1 MNIIFE
7 FTKKTCIISF
17 RGCERVLNRIRQL
30 RKQKNLSQ
38 KEFAKDFNEYISKNK
53 MDITPI
59 NFSVVSKWETKKS
72 APTKATYKALAK
84 YFNVNEIY
92 LRGAYS
98 KDELLLR
105 LQKYYSKYADDNFD
119 ITIDTL
125 RNLVYF
131 DVGEVVDEFVISK
144 RLKPW
149 NIKKEAPLLTKE
161 EVADFNYWKKNFNV
175 LFDHAAT
182 SWLIT
187 KPTLEATEKD
197 IIGALVD
204 ALSGEGDNVVL
215 TKRINFLNK
224 HLYYKSRYPIKTFY
238 DFKHPHP
245 LDGKK
250 YYIEDGKH
258 FYFDENDKRHYIDEV
273 Q

>member
-1 MNIIFE
+1 MNNI
-7 FTKKTCIISF
+7 KK
-17 RGCERVLNRIRQL
+17 L
-30 RKQKNLSQ
+30 RENKKLTLVELSKKVQIPNNTLSQ
-38 KEFAKDFNEYISKNK
+38 YENEKRK
-53 MDITPI
+53 P
-59 NFSVVSKWETKKS
+59 KLETWQ
-72 APTKATYKALAK
+72 ALAD
-84 YFNVNEIY
+84 FFGVSVPY
-92 LRGAYS
+92 LQGAYS
-98 KDELLLR
+98 KDEVLAV

-131 DVGEVVDEFVISK
+131 DIGEVVDEFVISK

-175 LFDHAAT
+175 LFDHTAT
-182 SWLIT
+182 DWLIT

-238 DFKHPHP
+238 DFNHPHP
-245 LDGKK
+245 LDGKE
-250 YYIEDGKH
+250 YYLEDGKP
-258 FYFDENDKRHYIDEV
+258 YFIGDNNQRHYIEETE
-273 Q
+273 

>member
-1 MNIIFE
+1 MNNI
-7 FTKKTCIISF
+7 KK
-17 RGCERVLNRIRQL
+17 L
-30 RKQKNLSQ
+30 RENKKLTLVELSKKVQIPNNTLSQ
-38 KEFAKDFNEYISKNK
+38 YENEKRK
-53 MDITPI
+53 P
-59 NFSVVSKWETKKS
+59 KLETWQ
-72 APTKATYKALAK
+72 ALAD
-84 YFNVNEIY
+84 FFGVSVPY
-92 LRGAYS
+92 LQGAYS
-98 KDELLLR
+98 KDEVLAV

-119 ITIDTL
+119 ITIDTV

-131 DVGEVVDEFVISK
+131 DIGEVVDEFVISK
-144 RLKPW
+144 GLKPW

-238 DFKHPHP
+238 DFNHPHP
-245 LDGKK
+245 LDGKE
-250 YYIEDGKH
+250 YYLEDGKP
-258 FYFDENDKRHYIDEV
+258 YFIGDNNQRHYIEETE
-273 Q
+273 

>member
-1 MNIIFE
+1 MNKE
-7 FTKKTCIISF
+7 A
-17 RGCERVLNRIRQL
+17 LNHNRINEL
-30 RKQKNLSQ
+30 RLNNNKTQK
-38 KEFAKDFNEYISKNK
+38 
-53 MDITPI
+53 DIADYLGLTEQAIAYYEKGKRTP
-59 NFSVVSKWETKKS
+59 KPETWQ
-72 APTKATYKALAK
+72 ALAD
-84 YFNVNEIY
+84 FFGVSVPY
-92 LRGAYS
+92 LQGAYS
-98 KDELLLR
+98 KDEVLAV

-131 DVGEVVDEFVISK
+131 DIGEVVDEFVISK
-144 RLKPW
+144 GLKPW

-161 EVADFNYWKKNFNV
+161 EVANFNYWKKNFNV

-238 DFKHPHP
+238 DFNHPHP
-245 LDGKK
+245 LDGKE
-250 YYIEDGKH
+250 YYLEDGKP
-258 FYFDENDKRHYIDEV
+258 YFIGDNNQRHYIEETE
-273 Q
+273 

>member
-1 MNIIFE
+1 MNKEALNHNRINE
-7 FTKKTCIISF
+7 LRLNNNKTKK
-17 RGCERVLNRIRQL
+17 
-30 RKQKNLSQ
+30 
-38 KEFAKDFNEYISKNK
+38 
-53 MDITPI
+53 DIADYLGLTEQAIAYYEKGKRTP
-59 NFSVVSKWETKKS
+59 KPETWQ
-72 APTKATYKALAK
+72 ALAD
-84 YFNVNEIY
+84 FFGVSVPY
-92 LRGAYS
+92 LQGAYS
-98 KDELLLR
+98 KDEVLAV

-131 DVGEVVDEFVISK
+131 DIGEVVDEFVISK
-144 RLKPW
+144 GLKPW

-238 DFKHPHP
+238 DFNHPHP
-245 LDGKK
+245 LDGKE
-250 YYIEDGKH
+250 YYLEDGKP
-258 FYFDENDKRHYIDEV
+258 YFIGDNNQRHYIEETE
-273 Q
+273 

>member
-1 MNIIFE
+1 MNKE
-7 FTKKTCIISF
+7 A
-17 RGCERVLNRIRQL
+17 LNHNRINEL
-30 RKQKNLSQ
+30 RLNNNKTQK
-38 KEFAKDFNEYISKNK
+38 
-53 MDITPI
+53 DIADYLGLTEQAIAYYEKGKRNP
-59 NFSVVSKWETKKS
+59 KPETWQ
-72 APTKATYKALAK
+72 ALAD
-84 YFNVNEIY
+84 FFGVSVPY
-92 LRGAYS
+92 LQGAYS
-98 KDELLLR
+98 KDEVLAV

-131 DVGEVVDEFVISK
+131 DIGEVVDEFVISK

-238 DFKHPHP
+238 DFNHPHP
-245 LDGKK
+245 LDGKE
-250 YYIEDGKH
+250 YYLEDGKP
-258 FYFDENDKRHYIDEV
+258 YFIGDNNQRHYIEETE
-273 Q
+273 

>member
-1 MNIIFE
+1 MNKE
-7 FTKKTCIISF
+7 A
-17 RGCERVLNRIRQL
+17 LNHNRINEL
-30 RKQKNLSQ
+30 RLNNNKTQK
-38 KEFAKDFNEYISKNK
+38 
-53 MDITPI
+53 DIADYLGLTEQAIAYYEKGKRTP
-59 NFSVVSKWETKKS
+59 KPETWQ
-72 APTKATYKALAK
+72 ALAD
-84 YFNVNEIY
+84 FFGVSVPY
-92 LRGAYS
+92 LQGAYS

-131 DVGEVVDEFVISK
+131 DIGEVVDEFVISK

-182 SWLIT
+182 NWLIT

-238 DFKHPHP
+238 DFNHPHP
-245 LDGKK
+245 LDGKE
-250 YYIEDGKH
+250 YYIENGKH
-258 FYFDENDKRHYIDEV
+258 FYFDENDKRHYID
-273 Q
+273 

>member
-1 MNIIFE
+1 MNNLR
-7 FTKKTCIISF
+7 K
-17 RGCERVLNRIRQL
+17 L
-30 RKQKNLSQ
+30 RKQRKLTLDDIQ
-38 KEFAKDFNEYISKNK
+38 KQ
-53 MDITPI
+53 TQI
-59 NFSVVSKWETKKS
+59 NRGTYNNYENGTTEPKPETWQ
-72 APTKATYKALAK
+72 ALAD
-84 YFNVNEIY
+84 FFGVSVPY
-92 LRGAYS
+92 LQGAYS

-131 DVGEVVDEFVISK
+131 DIGEVVDEFVISK

-182 SWLIT
+182 NWLIT

-238 DFKHPHP
+238 DFNHPHP
-245 LDGKK
+245 LDGKE
-250 YYIEDGKH
+250 YYLEDDKP
-258 FYFDENDKRHYIDEV
+258 YFIGDNNQRHYIEETE
-273 Q
+273 

>member
-1 MNIIFE
+1 MNKE
-7 FTKKTCIISF
+7 A
-17 RGCERVLNRIRQL
+17 LNHNRINEL
-30 RKQKNLSQ
+30 RLNNNKTQK
-38 KEFAKDFNEYISKNK
+38 
-53 MDITPI
+53 DIADYLGLTEQAIAYYEKGKRTP
-59 NFSVVSKWETKKS
+59 KPETWQ
-72 APTKATYKALAK
+72 ALAD
-84 YFNVNEIY
+84 FFGVSVPY
-92 LRGAYS
+92 LQGAYS

-131 DVGEVVDEFVISK
+131 DIGEVVDEFVISK

-182 SWLIT
+182 NWLIT

-238 DFKHPHP
+238 DFNHPHP
-245 LDGKK
+245 LDGKE
-250 YYIEDGKH
+250 YYIENGKH

>member
-1 MNIIFE
+1 MNNLR
-7 FTKKTCIISF
+7 K
-17 RGCERVLNRIRQL
+17 L
-30 RKQKNLSQ
+30 RKQRKLTLDDIQ
-38 KEFAKDFNEYISKNK
+38 KQTQINRGTYNNYENGTTEPKLETWQTLADF
-53 MDITPI
+53 
-59 NFSVVSKWETKKS
+59 FGVSV
-72 APTKATYKALAK
+72 P
-84 YFNVNEIY
+84 Y
-92 LRGAYS
+92 LQGAYS
-98 KDELLLR
+98 KDEVLAV

-131 DVGEVVDEFVISK
+131 DIGEVVDEFVISK
-144 RLKPW
+144 GLKPW

-238 DFKHPHP
+238 DFNHPHP
-245 LDGKK
+245 LDGKE
-250 YYIEDGKH
+250 YYLEDGKP
-258 FYFDENDKRHYIDEV
+258 YFIGDNNQRHYIEETE
-273 Q
+273 

>member
-1 MNIIFE
+1 MNKE
-7 FTKKTCIISF
+7 A
-17 RGCERVLNRIRQL
+17 LNHNRINEL
-30 RKQKNLSQ
+30 RLNNNKTQK
-38 KEFAKDFNEYISKNK
+38 
-53 MDITPI
+53 DIADYLGLTEQAIAYYEKGKRTP
-59 NFSVVSKWETKKS
+59 KPETWQ
-72 APTKATYKALAK
+72 ALAD
-84 YFNVNEIY
+84 FFGVSVPY
-92 LRGAYS
+92 LQGAYS
-98 KDELLLR
+98 KDEVLAV

-131 DVGEVVDEFVISK
+131 DIGEVVDEFVISK
-144 RLKPW
+144 WLKPW

-238 DFKHPHP
+238 DFNHPHP
-245 LDGKK
+245 LDGKE
-250 YYIEDGKH
+250 YYLEDGKP
-258 FYFDENDKRHYIDEV
+258 YFIGDNNQRHYIEETE
-273 Q
+273 

>member
-1 MNIIFE
+1 MNKE
-7 FTKKTCIISF
+7 A
-17 RGCERVLNRIRQL
+17 LNHNRINEL
-30 RKQKNLSQ
+30 RLNNNKTQK
-38 KEFAKDFNEYISKNK
+38 
-53 MDITPI
+53 DIADYLGLTEQAIAYYEKGKRTP
-59 NFSVVSKWETKKS
+59 KPETWQ
-72 APTKATYKALAK
+72 ALAD
-84 YFNVNEIY
+84 FFGVSVPY
-92 LRGAYS
+92 LQGAYS

-131 DVGEVVDEFVISK
+131 DIGEVVDEFVISK

-182 SWLIT
+182 NWLIT

-238 DFKHPHP
+238 DFNHPHP
-245 LDGKK
+245 LDGKE
-250 YYIEDGKH
+250 YYLEDGKP
-258 FYFDENDKRHYIDEV
+258 YFIGDNNQRHYIEETE
-273 Q
+273 

>member
-1 MNIIFE
+1 M
-7 FTKKTCIISF
+7 
-17 RGCERVLNRIRQL
+17 NRIKQL
-30 RKQKNLSQ
+30 RKNKCLTLAELGKKVQIPNNTLSQ
-38 KEFAKDFNEYISKNK
+38 YENEKRK
-53 MDITPI
+53 P
-59 NFSVVSKWETKKS
+59 KLETWQ
-72 APTKATYKALAK
+72 ALAD
-84 YFNVNEIY
+84 FFGVSVPY
-92 LRGAYS
+92 LQGAYS
-98 KDELLLR
+98 KDEVLAV

-131 DVGEVVDEFVISK
+131 DIGEVVDEFVISK
-144 RLKPW
+144 GLKPW

-238 DFKHPHP
+238 DFNHPHP
-245 LDGKK
+245 LDGKE
-250 YYIEDGKH
+250 YYLEDGKP
-258 FYFDENDKRHYIDEV
+258 YFIGDNNQRHYIEETE
-273 Q
+273 

>member
-1 MNIIFE
+1 MNNI
-7 FTKKTCIISF
+7 KK
-17 RGCERVLNRIRQL
+17 L
-30 RKQKNLSQ
+30 RENKKLTLVELSKKVQIPNNTLSQ
-38 KEFAKDFNEYISKNK
+38 YENEKRK
-53 MDITPI
+53 P
-59 NFSVVSKWETKKS
+59 KLETWQ
-72 APTKATYKALAK
+72 ALAD
-84 YFNVNEIY
+84 FFGVSVPY
-92 LRGAYS
+92 LQGAYS
-98 KDELLLR
+98 KDEVLAV

-119 ITIDTL
+119 ITIDAL

-131 DVGEVVDEFVISK
+131 DIGEVVDEFVISK

-238 DFKHPHP
+238 DFNHPHP
-245 LDGKK
+245 LDGKE
-250 YYIEDGKH
+250 YYLEDGKP
-258 FYFDENDKRHYIDEV
+258 YFIGDNNQRHYIEETE
-273 Q
+273 

>member
-1 MNIIFE
+1 M
-7 FTKKTCIISF
+7 
-17 RGCERVLNRIRQL
+17 NRI
-30 RKQKNLSQ
+30 KQQREKKNLSQ
-38 KEFAKDFNEYISKNK
+38 KDFVTDFNSFLNTHLEKYKNQRGVK
-53 MDITPI
+53 TIT
-59 NFSVVSKWETKKS
+59 FGTASRWENNLNQ
-72 APTKATYKALAK
+72 PTEFMWQALAD
-84 YFNVNEIY
+84 YFNVSVPY
-92 LRGAYS
+92 LQGAYS
-98 KDELLLR
+98 KDELLSR

-131 DVGEVVDEFVISK
+131 DIGEVVDEFVISK

-182 SWLIT
+182 NWLIT

-238 DFKHPHP
+238 DFNHPHP
-245 LDGKK
+245 LDGKE
-250 YYIEDGKH
+250 YYLEDGKP
-258 FYFDENDKRHYIDEV
+258 YFIGDNNQRHYIEETE
-273 Q
+273 

>member
-1 MNIIFE
+1 MNKE
-7 FTKKTCIISF
+7 A
-17 RGCERVLNRIRQL
+17 LNHNRINEL
-30 RKQKNLSQ
+30 RLNNNKTQK
-38 KEFAKDFNEYISKNK
+38 
-53 MDITPI
+53 DIADYLGLTEQAIAYYEKGKRNP
-59 NFSVVSKWETKKS
+59 KPETWQ
-72 APTKATYKALAK
+72 ALAD
-84 YFNVNEIY
+84 FFGVSVPY
-92 LRGAYS
+92 LQGAYS
-98 KDELLLR
+98 KDEVLAV

-131 DVGEVVDEFVISK
+131 DIGEVVDEFVISK
-144 RLKPW
+144 GLKPW

-238 DFKHPHP
+238 DFNHPHP
-245 LDGKK
+245 LDGKE
-250 YYIEDGKH
+250 YYLEDDKP
-258 FYFDENDKRHYIDEV
+258 YFIGDNNQRHYIEETE
-273 Q
+273 

>member
-1 MNIIFE
+1 MR
-7 FTKKTCIISF
+7 K
-17 RGCERVLNRIRQL
+17 L
-30 RKQKNLSQ
+30 RKQRKLTLDDIQ
-38 KEFAKDFNEYISKNK
+38 KQ
-53 MDITPI
+53 TQI
-59 NFSVVSKWETKKS
+59 NRGTYNNYENGTTEPKLETWQ
-72 APTKATYKALAK
+72 ALAD
-84 YFNVNEIY
+84 FFGVSVPY
-92 LRGAYS
+92 LQGAYS
-98 KDELLLR
+98 KDEVLAV

-131 DVGEVVDEFVISK
+131 DIGEVVDEFVISK

-175 LFDHAAT
+175 LFDHTAT
-182 SWLIT
+182 DWLIT

-238 DFKHPHP
+238 DFNHPHP
-245 LDGKK
+245 LDGKE
-250 YYIEDGKH
+250 YYLEDGKP
-258 FYFDENDKRHYIDEV
+258 YFIGDNNQRHYIEETE
-273 Q
+273 

>member
-1 MNIIFE
+1 MFLYIFVGNYANINFKE
-7 FTKKTCIISF
+7 VTKV
-17 RGCERVLNRIRQL
+17 RNRIKQL
-30 RKQKNLSQ
+30 RLANKISQ
-38 KEFAKDFNEYISKNK
+38 SELGNKVNASNQAISAYESGFRTPKKE
-53 MDITPI
+53 T
-59 NFSVVSKWETKKS
+59 WQ
-72 APTKATYKALAK
+72 ALAN
-84 YFNVNEIY
+84 YFNVSVPY
-92 LRGAYS
+92 LQGAYS
-98 KDELLLR
+98 KDEVLAV

-131 DVGEVVDEFVISK
+131 DIGEVVDEFVISK

-175 LFDHAAT
+175 LFDHTAT

-215 TKRINFLNK
+215 TKRMNFLNK

-238 DFKHPHP
+238 DFNHSHP
-245 LDGKK
+245 LDGKE
-250 YYIEDGKH
+250 YYLEDGKP
-258 FYFDENDKRHYIDEV
+258 YFIDDNNQRHYIEETE
-273 Q
+273 

>member
-1 MNIIFE
+1 MNNI
-7 FTKKTCIISF
+7 KK
-17 RGCERVLNRIRQL
+17 L
-30 RKQKNLSQ
+30 RENKKLTLVELSKKVQIPNNTLSQ
-38 KEFAKDFNEYISKNK
+38 YENEKRNPK
-53 MDITPI
+53 P
-59 NFSVVSKWETKKS
+59 ETWQ
-72 APTKATYKALAK
+72 ALANF
-84 YFNVNEIY
+84 FNVSVAY
-92 LRGAYS
+92 LQGAYS
-98 KDELLLR
+98 KEEILLR

-119 ITIDTL
+119 ITIDAL

-131 DVGEVVDEFVISK
+131 DIGEVVDEFVISK

-182 SWLIT
+182 NWLIT

-238 DFKHPHP
+238 DFNHPHP
-245 LDGKK
+245 LDGKE
-250 YYIEDGKH
+250 YYLEDGKH
-258 FYFDENDKRHYIDEV
+258 FYFDENNKRYYID
-273 Q
+273 

>member
-1 MNIIFE
+1 MNNLR
-7 FTKKTCIISF
+7 K
-17 RGCERVLNRIRQL
+17 L
-30 RKQKNLSQ
+30 RKQRKLTLDDIQ
-38 KEFAKDFNEYISKNK
+38 KQ
-53 MDITPI
+53 TQI
-59 NFSVVSKWETKKS
+59 NRGTYNNYENGTTEPKLETWQ
-72 APTKATYKALAK
+72 ALAD
-84 YFNVNEIY
+84 FFGVSVPY
-92 LRGAYS
+92 LQGAYS
-98 KDELLLR
+98 KDEVLAV

-131 DVGEVVDEFVISK
+131 DIGEVVDEFVISK

-175 LFDHAAT
+175 LFDHTAT
-182 SWLIT
+182 DWLIT

-238 DFKHPHP
+238 DFNHPHP
-245 LDGKK
+245 LDGKE
-250 YYIEDGKH
+250 YYLEDGKP
-258 FYFDENDKRHYIDEV
+258 YFIGDNNQRHYIEETE
-273 Q
+273 

>member
-1 MNIIFE
+1 MNKE
-7 FTKKTCIISF
+7 A
-17 RGCERVLNRIRQL
+17 LNHNRINEL
-30 RKQKNLSQ
+30 RLNNNKTQK
-38 KEFAKDFNEYISKNK
+38 
-53 MDITPI
+53 DIADYLGLTEQAIAYYEKGKRTP
-59 NFSVVSKWETKKS
+59 KPETWQ
-72 APTKATYKALAK
+72 ALAD
-84 YFNVNEIY
+84 FFGVSVLY
-92 LRGAYS
+92 LQGAYS
-98 KDELLLR
+98 KDEVLAV

-131 DVGEVVDEFVISK
+131 DIGEVVDEFVISK
-144 RLKPW
+144 GLKPW

-238 DFKHPHP
+238 DFNHPHP
-245 LDGKK
+245 LDGKE
-250 YYIEDGKH
+250 YYLEDGKP
-258 FYFDENDKRHYIDEV
+258 YFIGDNNQRHYIEETE
-273 Q
+273 

>member
-1 MNIIFE
+1 MNKE
-7 FTKKTCIISF
+7 A
-17 RGCERVLNRIRQL
+17 LNHNRINEL
-30 RKQKNLSQ
+30 RLNNNKTQK
-38 KEFAKDFNEYISKNK
+38 
-53 MDITPI
+53 DIADYLGLTEQAIAYYEKGKRTP
-59 NFSVVSKWETKKS
+59 KPETWQ
-72 APTKATYKALAK
+72 ALAD
-84 YFNVNEIY
+84 FFGVSVPY
-92 LRGAYS
+92 LQGAYS
-98 KDELLLR
+98 KDEVLAV

-131 DVGEVVDEFVISK
+131 DIGEVVDEFVISK
-144 RLKPW
+144 GLKPW

-238 DFKHPHP
+238 DFNHPHP
-245 LDGKK
+245 LDGKE
-250 YYIEDGKH
+250 YYLEDGKP
-258 FYFDENDKRHYIDEV
+258 YFIGDNNQRHYIEETE
-273 Q
+273 

>member
-1 MNIIFE
+1 MNKE
-7 FTKKTCIISF
+7 A
-17 RGCERVLNRIRQL
+17 LNHNRINEL
-30 RKQKNLSQ
+30 RLNNNKTQK
-38 KEFAKDFNEYISKNK
+38 
-53 MDITPI
+53 DIADYLGLTEQAIAYYEKGKRTP
-59 NFSVVSKWETKKS
+59 KPETWQ
-72 APTKATYKALAK
+72 ALAD
-84 YFNVNEIY
+84 FFGVSVPY
-92 LRGAYS
+92 LQGAYS
-98 KDELLLR
+98 KEEILLR

-119 ITIDTL
+119 ITIDAL

-131 DVGEVVDEFVISK
+131 DIGEVVDEFVISK

-182 SWLIT
+182 NWLIT

-238 DFKHPHP
+238 DFNHPHP
-245 LDGKK
+245 LDGKE
-250 YYIEDGKH
+250 YYLEDGKH
-258 FYFDENDKRHYIDEV
+258 FYFDENNKRYYID
-273 Q
+273 